1 MSPFVIFAISLTI
14 AYVIYYAVMITRDL
28 YGKKEE
34 NKSNEEVF
42 DVSSIT
48 EEEAAVAVNESDGG
62 FCIANKLYDTSYQN
76 GMGGDDGYGRG
87 TFGSGSLENGIGGSG
102 ATGSGAGGSGS
113 VGTGSVGY
121 GTVGNEA
128 GRNGIAGSGA
138 GVSGVIGS
146 GAGGNGYGSD
156 GNEGDGSNHAG
167 NNDSGVGAGGMT
179 SDGDD
184 ANQQKKTAAESLQ
197 ERVSDQMESI
207 SPIWING
214 LWQDEFTESLLRQ
227 GETKPG
233 QPNIKTIPIKD
244 EI

>member
-62 FCIANKLYDTSYQN
+62 FSIANKQYDTRYQN
-76 GMGGDDGYGRG
+76 EQSGDDGYG
-87 TFGSGSLENGIGGSG
+87 
-102 ATGSGAGGSGS
+102 
-113 VGTGSVGY
+113 
-121 GTVGNEA
+121 
-128 GRNGIAGSGA
+128 NGIAG
-138 GVSGVIGS
+138 SGVIGS
-146 GAGGNGYGSD
+146 GAAESGYGSERNEAD
-156 GNEGDGSNHAG
+156 GFSHAES
-167 NNDSGVGAGGMT
+167 NDSSIET
-179 SDGDD
+179 EDISSDNDNDD
-184 ANQQKKTAAESLQ
+184 VNQQKKTAAESLQ
-197 ERVSDQMESI
+197 ERVNDQMEST

>member
-42 DVSSIT
+42 DVNSIT

-62 FCIANKLYDTSYQN
+62 FSIANKQYDTRYQN
-76 GMGGDDGYGRG
+76 EQSGDDGYG
-87 TFGSGSLENGIGGSG
+87 
-102 ATGSGAGGSGS
+102 
-113 VGTGSVGY
+113 
-121 GTVGNEA
+121 
-128 GRNGIAGSGA
+128 NGIAGSGA
-138 GVSGVIGS
+138 VGS
-146 GAGGNGYGSD
+146 GAAESGYNSD
-156 GNEGDGSNHAG
+156 GNEADGSSHAG
-167 NNDSGVGAGGMT
+167 SNDSCIETGGT
-179 SDGDD
+179 SSDNDD
-184 ANQQKKTAAESLQ
+184 INQQKKTAAESLQ
-197 ERVSDQMESI
+197 ERVNDQMEST

>member
-48 EEEAAVAVNESDGG
+48 EEEAAVAVNESNGG
-62 FCIANKLYDTSYQN
+62 FSIANKQYDTRYQN
-76 GMGGDDGYGRG
+76 GMGGNDGYG
-87 TFGSGSLENGIGGSG
+87 NGIGGS
-102 ATGSGAGGSGS
+102 SS
-113 VGTGSVGY
+113 VGNGAVGY
-121 GTVGNEA
+121 GTVGN
-128 GRNGIAGSGA
+128 GSIG
-138 GVSGVIGS
+138 SGVIGNGTGGS
-146 GAGGNGYGSD
+146 GIAESGTIGSGITGSGYGSE
-156 GNEGDGSNHAG
+156 GNEADSSSHAG
-167 NNDSGVGAGGMT
+167 SNDSGVGAGGVT
-179 SDGDD
+179 ADGDD

-197 ERVSDQMESI
+197 ERVNDQMEST

>member
-48 EEEAAVAVNESDGG
+48 EEDAAVAVNESDGG
-62 FCIANKLYDTSYQN
+62 FSIANKQYDTRYQN
-76 GMGGDDGYGRG
+76 EQSGDDGYG
-87 TFGSGSLENGIGGSG
+87 
-102 ATGSGAGGSGS
+102 
-113 VGTGSVGY
+113 
-121 GTVGNEA
+121 
-128 GRNGIAGSGA
+128 NGIAGSGA
-138 GVSGVIGS
+138 VGS
-146 GAGGNGYGSD
+146 GAAESGYSSD
-156 GNEGDGSNHAG
+156 GNEADGSSHAG
-167 NNDSGVGAGGMT
+167 SNDSCIETGGT
-179 SDGDD
+179 SSDNDD
-184 ANQQKKTAAESLQ
+184 INQQKKTAAESLQ
-197 ERVSDQMESI
+197 ERVNDQMEST

-214 LWQDEFTESLLRQ
+214 LWQDDFTESLLRQ

>member
-1 MSPFVIFAISLTI
+1 MSPFLIFAISLTI
-14 AYVIYYAVMITRDL
+14 AYAIYYAVMITRDL

-62 FCIANKLYDTSYQN
+62 FSIANKQYDTNYQN
-76 GMGGDDGYGRG
+76 GMGDDDGYG
-87 TFGSGSLENGIGGSG
+87 NGIGGSG
-102 ATGSGAGGSGS
+102 ATGN
-113 VGTGSVGY
+113 GTGG
-121 GTVGNEA
+121 
-128 GRNGIAGSGA
+128 NGIAGSGTA
-138 GVSGVIGS
+138 GS
-146 GAGGNGYGSD
+146 GYGSE

-197 ERVSDQMESI
+197 ERVNDQMEST

-214 LWQDEFTESLLRQ
+214 LWQDDFTESLLRQ
-227 GETKPG
+227 GVTKPG

>member
-14 AYVIYYAVMITRDL
+14 AYVIYYAVMITRDM

-42 DVSSIT
+42 DVSNIT

-62 FCIANKLYDTSYQN
+62 FSIANKQYDTRYQN
-76 GMGGDDGYGRG
+76 GMGGDDGYGNG
-87 TFGSGSLENGIGGSG
+87 IAGNGSLGNGIGGK
-102 ATGSGAGGSGS
+102 
-113 VGTGSVGY
+113 GSVGY

-128 GRNGIAGSGA
+128 VGNGSVGSGTAGSGVA
-138 GVSGVIGS
+138 GS
-146 GAGGNGYGSD
+146 GYGSE
-156 GNEGDGSNHAG
+156 GNEADGSNHAG
-167 NNDSGVGAGGMT
+167 NNDAGVGAGGVT

-197 ERVSDQMESI
+197 ERVSDQMEST

-214 LWQDEFTESLLRQ
+214 LWQDDFTESLLRQ

>member
-42 DVSSIT
+42 DVSNIT
-48 EEEAAVAVNESDGG
+48 EEEAAVAVNESNGG
-62 FCIANKLYDTSYQN
+62 FSISNKQYDTSYQN
-76 GMGGDDGYGRG
+76 GMGGDDGYG
-87 TFGSGSLENGIGGSG
+87 NGIGGSG
-102 ATGSGAGGSGS
+102 AGG
-113 VGTGSVGY
+113 
-121 GTVGNEA
+121 
-128 GRNGIAGSGA
+128 
-138 GVSGVIGS
+138 SGVIGNGTDGSEIAES
-146 GAGGNGYGSD
+146 GTIGRGAAGSGYGSEE
-156 GNEGDGSNHAG
+156 NEANGSSHAG
-167 NNDSGVGAGGMT
+167 SNDSGVRSGGMN
-179 SDGDD
+179 SDSDD

-197 ERVSDQMESI
+197 ERVNDQMEST
-207 SPIWING
+207 SPIWIHG

>member
-62 FCIANKLYDTSYQN
+62 FSIANKQYDTNYQN
-76 GMGGDDGYGRG
+76 GMGGNDGYG
-87 TFGSGSLENGIGGSG
+87 NGIGGSSSV
-102 ATGSGAGGSGS
+102 GSGA
-113 VGTGSVGY
+113 VGY

-128 GRNGIAGSGA
+128 GGSRIAGSGA
-138 GVSGVIGS
+138 
-146 GAGGNGYGSD
+146 AGNGYGSE
-156 GNEGDGSNHAG
+156 GNEADGSNHAR

-179 SDGDD
+179 ADGDD

-197 ERVSDQMESI
+197 ERVSDQMENT

>member
-42 DVSSIT
+42 DVSSIK

-62 FCIANKLYDTSYQN
+62 FSIANKQYDTWYQN
-76 GMGGDDGYGRG
+76 EQSGDDGYG
-87 TFGSGSLENGIGGSG
+87 
-102 ATGSGAGGSGS
+102 
-113 VGTGSVGY
+113 
-121 GTVGNEA
+121 
-128 GRNGIAGSGA
+128 NGIAGSGA
-138 GVSGVIGS
+138 VGS
-146 GAGGNGYGSD
+146 GAAESGYSSN
-156 GNEGDGSNHAG
+156 GNEADGSSHAES
-167 NNDSGVGAGGMT
+167 NDSCIETGGT
-179 SDGDD
+179 SSDNDD
-184 ANQQKKTAAESLQ
+184 VNQQKKTAVESLQ
-197 ERVSDQMESI
+197 ERVNDQMEST

-227 GETKPG
+227 GETKLG

>member
-62 FCIANKLYDTSYQN
+62 FSIANKQYDTSYQN
-76 GMGGDDGYGRG
+76 EMSGDDGYGSG
-87 TFGSGSLENGIGGSG
+87 VAGSGSIGSG
-102 ATGSGAGGSGS
+102 TIGNGSGGNGS
-113 VGTGSVGY
+113 VRY
-121 GTVGNEA
+121 GTVGN
-128 GRNGIAGSGA
+128 GTGGS
-138 GVSGVIGS
+138 
-146 GAGGNGYGSD
+146 GYGSE
-156 GNEGDGSNHAG
+156 GNEAEGSSHAG
-167 NNDSGVGAGGMT
+167 NNDSGVETGGMS
-179 SDGDD
+179 SDSDNDD
-184 ANQQKKTAAESLQ
+184 VYQQKKTAAESLQ
-197 ERVSDQMESI
+197 ERVSDQMEST

>member
-48 EEEAAVAVNESDGG
+48 EEDAAIAVNEINGG
-62 FCIANKLYDTSYQN
+62 FSIANKQYDTRYKNEQS
-76 GMGGDDGYGRG
+76 GDDGYG
-87 TFGSGSLENGIGGSG
+87 
-102 ATGSGAGGSGS
+102 
-113 VGTGSVGY
+113 
-121 GTVGNEA
+121 
-128 GRNGIAGSGA
+128 NGIAGSGA
-138 GVSGVIGS
+138 VGS
-146 GAGGNGYGSD
+146 GAAESGYSSD
-156 GNEGDGSNHAG
+156 GNEADGSSHAG
-167 NNDSGVGAGGMT
+167 SNDSCIETGGT
-179 SDGDD
+179 SSDNDD
-184 ANQQKKTAAESLQ
+184 INQQKKTAAESLQ
-197 ERVSDQMESI
+197 ERVNDQMEST

>member
-42 DVSSIT
+42 DVSNIT

-62 FCIANKLYDTSYQN
+62 FSIANKQYDTRYQN
-76 GMGGDDGYGRG
+76 EQSGDDGYGNG
-87 TFGSGSLENGIGGSG
+87 IAVSGAVESGAAGSGYGS
-102 ATGSGAGGSGS
+102 
-113 VGTGSVGY
+113 
-121 GTVGNEA
+121 VGNEA
-128 GRNGIAGSGA
+128 
-138 GVSGVIGS
+138 
-146 GAGGNGYGSD
+146 
-156 GNEGDGSNHAG
+156 DGSSYAG
-167 NNDSGVGAGGMT
+167 NNDSGVGTGGMS
-179 SDGDD
+179 SDNDN
-184 ANQQKKTAAESLQ
+184 ANQQKKTATESLQ
-197 ERVSDQMESI
+197 ERVSDQMEST

-214 LWQDEFTESLLRQ
+214 LWQDDFTESLLRQ

>member
-48 EEEAAVAVNESDGG
+48 EEDAAVAVNESDGG
-62 FCIANKLYDTSYQN
+62 FCIANKQYDTRYQN
-76 GMGGDDGYGRG
+76 EQSGDDGYG
-87 TFGSGSLENGIGGSG
+87 
-102 ATGSGAGGSGS
+102 
-113 VGTGSVGY
+113 
-121 GTVGNEA
+121 
-128 GRNGIAGSGA
+128 NGIAGSGA
-138 GVSGVIGS
+138 VES
-146 GAGGNGYGSD
+146 GAAESGYGSE
-156 GNEGDGSNHAG
+156 GNEADGSSHAG
-167 NNDSGVGAGGMT
+167 SNDSCIETGGT
-179 SDGDD
+179 SSDNDD
-184 ANQQKKTAAESLQ
+184 INQQKKTAAESLQ
-197 ERVSDQMESI
+197 ERVNDQMEST

>member
-1 MSPFVIFAISLTI
+1 MSPFLIFAISLTI

-34 NKSNEEVF
+34 NKSTEEVF

-62 FCIANKLYDTSYQN
+62 FSIANKQYDTSYQN
-76 GMGGDDGYGRG
+76 GMGGDDGYG
-87 TFGSGSLENGIGGSG
+87 NGIGGSS
-102 ATGSGAGGSGS
+102 A
-113 VGTGSVGY
+113 VGY

-128 GRNGIAGSGA
+128 GGNGIAGSGS
-138 GVSGVIGS
+138 GRSGVIGN
-146 GAGGNGYGSD
+146 GAGGNGIAGCGAAGSGYGSD
-156 GNEGDGSNHAG
+156 GNEADGSSHAG
-167 NNDSGVGAGGMT
+167 NNDSGIGTGGMT
-179 SDGDD
+179 SDSDD

-197 ERVSDQMESI
+197 ERVNDQMEST

>member
-62 FCIANKLYDTSYQN
+62 FSIANKQYDTRYQN
-76 GMGGDDGYGRG
+76 EQSGDDGYG
-87 TFGSGSLENGIGGSG
+87 
-102 ATGSGAGGSGS
+102 
-113 VGTGSVGY
+113 
-121 GTVGNEA
+121 
-128 GRNGIAGSGA
+128 NGIAGSGA
-138 GVSGVIGS
+138 VGS
-146 GAGGNGYGSD
+146 GAAESGYNSD
-156 GNEGDGSNHAG
+156 GNEADGSSHAG
-167 NNDSGVGAGGMT
+167 SNDSCIETGGT
-179 SDGDD
+179 SSDNDD
-184 ANQQKKTAAESLQ
+184 INQQKKTAAESLQ
-197 ERVSDQMESI
+197 ERVNDQMEST

>member
-48 EEEAAVAVNESDGG
+48 EEEAAVAVNESD
-62 FCIANKLYDTSYQN
+62 DS
-76 GMGGDDGYGRG
+76 
-87 TFGSGSLENGIGGSG
+87 SH
-102 ATGSGAGGSGS
+102 
-113 VGTGSVGY
+113 
-121 GTVGNEA
+121 
-128 GRNGIAGSGA
+128 AGS
-138 GVSGVIGS
+138 
-146 GAGGNGYGSD
+146 
-156 GNEGDGSNHAG
+156 
-167 NNDSGVGAGGMT
+167 NDSGVGAGGMT
-179 SDGDD
+179 ADGDD

-197 ERVSDQMESI
+197 EQVSDQMENT

>member
-62 FCIANKLYDTSYQN
+62 FSIANKQYDTSYQN
-76 GMGGDDGYGRG
+76 GMGGDDGYG
-87 TFGSGSLENGIGGSG
+87 IGGSG
-102 ATGSGAGGSGS
+102 ATGSGSGG
-113 VGTGSVGY
+113 
-121 GTVGNEA
+121 
-128 GRNGIAGSGA
+128 
-138 GVSGVIGS
+138 SGVIGN
-146 GAGGNGYGSD
+146 GAGGSSYGSE
-156 GNEGDGSNHAG
+156 GNEGNGSSHAG
-167 NNDSGVGAGGMT
+167 SNDSGVGAGGVT

-184 ANQQKKTAAESLQ
+184 VNQQKKTAAESLQ
-197 ERVSDQMESI
+197 ERVNDQMEST

>member
-62 FCIANKLYDTSYQN
+62 FSIANKQYDTRYQN
-76 GMGGDDGYGRG
+76 EQSGEDGYG
-87 TFGSGSLENGIGGSG
+87 
-102 ATGSGAGGSGS
+102 
-113 VGTGSVGY
+113 
-121 GTVGNEA
+121 
-128 GRNGIAGSGA
+128 NGIAGSGA
-138 GVSGVIGS
+138 VES
-146 GAGGNGYGSD
+146 GAAESGYSSD
-156 GNEGDGSNHAG
+156 GNEADGSCHAG
-167 NNDSGVGAGGMT
+167 SNDSSIET
-179 SDGDD
+179 EDISSDNDNDD
-184 ANQQKKTAAESLQ
+184 VNQQKKTAAESLQ
-197 ERVSDQMESI
+197 ERVSDQMENT

>member
-42 DVSSIT
+42 DVSNIT

-62 FCIANKLYDTSYQN
+62 FSIANKQYDTNYQN
-76 GMGGDDGYGRG
+76 GMGGDDGYGY
-87 TFGSGSLENGIGGSG
+87 GIGGSG
-102 ATGSGAGGSGS
+102 ATG
-113 VGTGSVGY
+113 
-121 GTVGNEA
+121 NEA
-128 GRNGIAGSGA
+128 GGNGIAGSGS
-138 GVSGVIGS
+138 GGSGVIGNGTEGS
-146 GAGGNGYGSD
+146 GYGSE
-156 GNEGDGSNHAG
+156 GNEGDGFNHAG
-167 NNDSGVGAGGMT
+167 NNDAGVGAGGVT

-184 ANQQKKTAAESLQ
+184 ANQQKKIAAESLQ
-197 ERVSDQMESI
+197 ERVNDQMEST

-233 QPNIKTIPIKD
+233 QPNIKTIPVKD

>member
-62 FCIANKLYDTSYQN
+62 FSIANKQYDTRYQN
-76 GMGGDDGYGRG
+76 GMGGNDGYG
-87 TFGSGSLENGIGGSG
+87 NGIGGS
-102 ATGSGAGGSGS
+102 SS
-113 VGTGSVGY
+113 VGNGAVGY
-121 GTVGNEA
+121 GTVGN
-128 GRNGIAGSGA
+128 GSIG
-138 GVSGVIGS
+138 SGVIGNGTGGS
-146 GAGGNGYGSD
+146 GIAESGTIGSGITGSGYGSE
-156 GNEGDGSNHAG
+156 GNEADSSSHAG
-167 NNDSGVGAGGMT
+167 SNDSGVGAGGVT
-179 SDGDD
+179 ADGDD

-197 ERVSDQMESI
+197 ERVNDQMEST

>member
-48 EEEAAVAVNESDGG
+48 EEEAAVAVNESEGG
-62 FCIANKLYDTSYQN
+62 FSIANKQYDTRYQN
-76 GMGGDDGYGRG
+76 GMGGDDGYG
-87 TFGSGSLENGIGGSG
+87 NGIGGSG
-102 ATGSGAGGSGS
+102 SAGN
-113 VGTGSVGY
+113 GSVGY
-121 GTVGNEA
+121 GTVGNGTE
-128 GRNGIAGSGA
+128 GSGIAGSGA
-138 GVSGVIGS
+138 AGS
-146 GAGGNGYGSD
+146 GYGSE
-156 GNEGDGSNHAG
+156 GNEADGSNHAG

-197 ERVSDQMESI
+197 ERVNDQMENT

-233 QPNIKTIPIKD
+233 QPNIKTTPIKD

>member
-42 DVSSIT
+42 DVSNIT

-62 FCIANKLYDTSYQN
+62 FSIANKQYDTRYQN
-76 GMGGDDGYGRG
+76 EQSGDDGYG
-87 TFGSGSLENGIGGSG
+87 
-102 ATGSGAGGSGS
+102 
-113 VGTGSVGY
+113 
-121 GTVGNEA
+121 
-128 GRNGIAGSGA
+128 NGIAGSGA
-138 GVSGVIGS
+138 VGSRAAESGYS
-146 GAGGNGYGSD
+146 SD
-156 GNEGDGSNHAG
+156 GNEADGSSHAG
-167 NNDSGVGAGGMT
+167 SNDSGVGAEGMT

-197 ERVSDQMESI
+197 ERVSDHMEST
-207 SPIWING
+207 SPIWIHG

>member
-34 NKSNEEVF
+34 NKNNGEVF
-42 DVSSIT
+42 DVSNIT

-62 FCIANKLYDTSYQN
+62 FSIANKQYDTSYQN
-76 GMGGDDGYGRG
+76 GMAGDDG
-87 TFGSGSLENGIGGSG
+87 FGNGIGGSSSVG
-102 ATGSGAGGSGS
+102 NGAGG
-113 VGTGSVGY
+113 
-121 GTVGNEA
+121 
-128 GRNGIAGSGA
+128 NGIAGCGA
-138 GVSGVIGS
+138 AGS
-146 GAGGNGYGSD
+146 GYGSD
-156 GNEGDGSNHAG
+156 GNEADGSSHAG
-167 NNDSGVGAGGMT
+167 NNDSGVGTGGMT

-197 ERVSDQMESI
+197 ERVSDQMEST

-227 GETKPG
+227 DETKPG

>member
-42 DVSSIT
+42 DVSNIT

-62 FCIANKLYDTSYQN
+62 FSIANKQYDTSYQN
-76 GMGGDDGYGRG
+76 GMGGDDAYGNEG
-87 TFGSGSLENGIGGSG
+87 VGNGSSAKGIGE
-102 ATGSGAGGSGS
+102 SGS
-113 VGTGSVGY
+113 VGKGSVGY
-121 GTVGNEA
+121 GTVGNGA
-128 GRNGIAGSGA
+128 DGSGT
-138 GVSGVIGS
+138 IGS
-146 GAGGNGYGSD
+146 GVTGSGYGSE
-156 GNEGDGSNHAG
+156 GNEGDGSSHAG
-167 NNDSGVGAGGMT
+167 NNDSGVGAGGIT

-197 ERVSDQMESI
+197 ERVSDQMENT

>member
-42 DVSSIT
+42 DVSNIT
-48 EEEAAVAVNESDGG
+48 EEEAAVAVNESNGG
-62 FCIANKLYDTSYQN
+62 FSIANKQYDTSYQN
-76 GMGGDDGYGRG
+76 GMGGDDGYG
-87 TFGSGSLENGIGGSG
+87 NGIGGSG
-102 ATGSGAGGSGS
+102 AGG
-113 VGTGSVGY
+113 
-121 GTVGNEA
+121 
-128 GRNGIAGSGA
+128 
-138 GVSGVIGS
+138 SGVIGNGTDGSEIAES
-146 GAGGNGYGSD
+146 GTIGRGAAGSGYGSE
-156 GNEGDGSNHAG
+156 GNEADGFSHAG
-167 NNDSGVGAGGMT
+167 NNDSSVGAEGVT
-179 SDGDD
+179 ADGDD
-184 ANQQKKTAAESLQ
+184 ANQQKMTAAESLQ
-197 ERVSDQMESI
+197 ERVNDQMESI

-233 QPNIKTIPIKD
+233 QPNIKTIPVKD

>member
-62 FCIANKLYDTSYQN
+62 FSIANKQYDTRYQN
-76 GMGGDDGYGRG
+76 EQSGDDGYG
-87 TFGSGSLENGIGGSG
+87 
-102 ATGSGAGGSGS
+102 
-113 VGTGSVGY
+113 
-121 GTVGNEA
+121 
-128 GRNGIAGSGA
+128 NGIARSGA
-138 GVSGVIGS
+138 VRS
-146 GAGGNGYGSD
+146 GAAESGYSSD
-156 GNEGDGSNHAG
+156 GNEADGSCHAG
-167 NNDSGVGAGGMT
+167 SNDSCIETGGT
-179 SDGDD
+179 SSDNDD
-184 ANQQKKTAAESLQ
+184 INQQKKTAAESLQ
-197 ERVSDQMESI
+197 ERVNDQMEST

-214 LWQDEFTESLLRQ
+214 LWQDDFTESLLRQ

>member
-42 DVSSIT
+42 DVSNIT

-62 FCIANKLYDTSYQN
+62 FSIANKQYDTSYQN
-76 GMGGDDGYGRG
+76 GMGGDDGYG
-87 TFGSGSLENGIGGSG
+87 NGIGGSG
-102 ATGSGAGGSGS
+102 AVGSGA
-113 VGTGSVGY
+113 VGNGSVGY
-121 GTVGNEA
+121 GTVGNGA
-128 GRNGIAGSGA
+128 GGSGIEGSGAAGSG
-138 GVSGVIGS
+138 
-146 GAGGNGYGSD
+146 YGSE

-167 NNDSGVGAGGMT
+167 SNDSDVGAGGVT

-184 ANQQKKTAAESLQ
+184 TNQQKKTAAESLQ
-197 ERVSDQMESI
+197 ERVNDQMEST

>member
-42 DVSSIT
+42 DVSNIT

-62 FCIANKLYDTSYQN
+62 FSIANKQYDTNYQN
-76 GMGGDDGYGRG
+76 GMGGDDGYG
-87 TFGSGSLENGIGGSG
+87 NGIGGSG
-102 ATGSGAGGSGS
+102 S
-113 VGTGSVGY
+113 VGNGSVGY
-121 GTVGNEA
+121 GTIGNGA
-128 GRNGIAGSGA
+128 GGSGIAGSG
-138 GVSGVIGS
+138 
-146 GAGGNGYGSD
+146 YGSE
-156 GNEGDGSNHAG
+156 GNEGDGSSHAG
-167 NNDSGVGAGGMT
+167 NNDAGVGAGSVT
-179 SDGDD
+179 ADGDD

-197 ERVSDQMESI
+197 ERVNDQMEST

>member
-1 MSPFVIFAISLTI
+1 MSPFLIFAISLTI

-34 NKSNEEVF
+34 SKSNEEVF

-62 FCIANKLYDTSYQN
+62 FSIANKQYDTRYQN
-76 GMGGDDGYGRG
+76 GMGGNDGYG
-87 TFGSGSLENGIGGSG
+87 NGIGGSC
-102 ATGSGAGGSGS
+102 S
-113 VGTGSVGY
+113 VGNGAVGY
-121 GTVGNEA
+121 GTVGN
-128 GRNGIAGSGA
+128 GSIG
-138 GVSGVIGS
+138 SGVIGNGTGGS
-146 GAGGNGYGSD
+146 GIAESGTIGSGITGSGYGSE
-156 GNEGDGSNHAG
+156 GNEADSSSHAG
-167 NNDSGVGAGGMT
+167 SNDSGVGAGGVT
-179 SDGDD
+179 ADGDD

-197 ERVSDQMESI
+197 ERVNDQMEST

>member
-34 NKSNEEVF
+34 SKSNEEVF
-42 DVSSIT
+42 DVSNIT

-62 FCIANKLYDTSYQN
+62 FSIANKQYDTSYQN
-76 GMGGDDGYGRG
+76 GMGGDDGYG
-87 TFGSGSLENGIGGSG
+87 NGIGGSG
-102 ATGSGAGGSGS
+102 ATGSGSGGSGVFGNGAGGSSYGS
-113 VGTGSVGY
+113 E
-121 GTVGNEA
+121 GNEA
-128 GRNGIAGSGA
+128 
-138 GVSGVIGS
+138 
-146 GAGGNGYGSD
+146 
-156 GNEGDGSNHAG
+156 DGSNHAG
-167 NNDSGVGAGGMT
+167 SNDSGVGSGSMT

-197 ERVSDQMESI
+197 ERVNDQMENT

>member
-42 DVSSIT
+42 DVSNIT

-62 FCIANKLYDTSYQN
+62 FSIANKQYDTSYQN
-76 GMGGDDGYGRG
+76 GMTGNDGYG
-87 TFGSGSLENGIGGSG
+87 NGIGGSG
-102 ATGSGAGGSGS
+102 AAGSGS
-113 VGTGSVGY
+113 VGSGSVGNGSVGS
-121 GTVGNEA
+121 GTVGS
-128 GRNGIAGSGA
+128 GVAGSG
-138 GVSGVIGS
+138 
-146 GAGGNGYGSD
+146 YGSE

-167 NNDSGVGAGGMT
+167 NNDAGVGAGGVT
-179 SDGDD
+179 VDGDD

-197 ERVSDQMESI
+197 ERVNDQMEYT

>member
-62 FCIANKLYDTSYQN
+62 FSIANKQYDTRYQN
-76 GMGGDDGYGRG
+76 EQSGEDGY
-87 TFGSGSLENGIGGSG
+87 ENGI
-102 ATGSGAGGSGS
+102 TGSCYGSE
-113 VGTGSVGY
+113 
-121 GTVGNEA
+121 GNEA
-128 GRNGIAGSGA
+128 DGSSHAGS
-138 GVSGVIGS
+138 
-146 GAGGNGYGSD
+146 
-156 GNEGDGSNHAG
+156 
-167 NNDSGVGAGGMT
+167 NDSCIETGGVT
-179 SDGDD
+179 SEDDD

-197 ERVSDQMESI
+197 ERVNDQMEST

-214 LWQDEFTESLLRQ
+214 LWQDDFTESLLRQ
-227 GETKPG
+227 GVTKPG

>member
-42 DVSSIT
+42 DVSNIT

-62 FCIANKLYDTSYQN
+62 FSIANKQYDTNYQN
-76 GMGGDDGYGRG
+76 GMVGDDGYGNG
-87 TFGSGSLENGIGGSG
+87 IAGSGSGGSG
-102 ATGSGAGGSGS
+102 VIGN
-113 VGTGSVGY
+113 GTEG
-121 GTVGNEA
+121 
-128 GRNGIAGSGA
+128 NGIAGSGA
-138 GVSGVIGS
+138 AGS
-146 GAGGNGYGSD
+146 SYGSE
-156 GNEGDGSNHAG
+156 GNEADSSSHAG
-167 NNDSGVGAGGMT
+167 SNDSGVGAGGVT
-179 SDGDD
+179 ADGDD

-197 ERVSDQMESI
+197 ERVNYQMEST

-214 LWQDEFTESLLRQ
+214 LWQDDFTESLLRQ

>member
-1 MSPFVIFAISLTI
+1 MSPFLIFTISLTI

-62 FCIANKLYDTSYQN
+62 FSIANKQYDTRYQN
-76 GMGGDDGYGRG
+76 EQSGDDGYG
-87 TFGSGSLENGIGGSG
+87 
-102 ATGSGAGGSGS
+102 
-113 VGTGSVGY
+113 
-121 GTVGNEA
+121 
-128 GRNGIAGSGA
+128 NGIAGSGA
-138 GVSGVIGS
+138 VGS
-146 GAGGNGYGSD
+146 GAAESGYSSD
-156 GNEGDGSNHAG
+156 GNEADGSCHAG
-167 NNDSGVGAGGMT
+167 SNDSCIETGGT
-179 SDGDD
+179 SSDNDD
-184 ANQQKKTAAESLQ
+184 INQQKKTAAESLQ
-197 ERVSDQMESI
+197 ERVNDQMEST

-214 LWQDEFTESLLRQ
+214 LWQDDFTESLLRQ

>member
-48 EEEAAVAVNESDGG
+48 KEEDAVAVNESDGG
-62 FCIANKLYDTSYQN
+62 FSIANKQYDTNYQN
-76 GMGGDDGYGRG
+76 GMGGNDGYG
-87 TFGSGSLENGIGGSG
+87 NGIGGSSSV
-102 ATGSGAGGSGS
+102 GSGA
-113 VGTGSVGY
+113 VGY

-128 GRNGIAGSGA
+128 GGSRIAGSGA
-138 GVSGVIGS
+138 AGS
-146 GAGGNGYGSD
+146 GYGSE
-156 GNEGDGSNHAG
+156 GNEGDDSSHAG
-167 NNDSGVGAGGMT
+167 SNDSGVGAGGMT
-179 SDGDD
+179 ADGDD

-197 ERVSDQMESI
+197 ERVSDQMENT

>member
-42 DVSSIT
+42 DVSNIT

-62 FCIANKLYDTSYQN
+62 FSIANKQYDTSYQN
-76 GMGGDDGYGRG
+76 GMVGDDG
-87 TFGSGSLENGIGGSG
+87 FGNGIGGSSSVG
-102 ATGSGAGGSGS
+102 NGAGGSEIAES
-113 VGTGSVGY
+113 
-121 GTVGNEA
+121 GTVGS
-128 GRNGIAGSGA
+128 GITGSG
-138 GVSGVIGS
+138 
-146 GAGGNGYGSD
+146 YRSD
-156 GNEGDGSNHAG
+156 GNEADGSNHAG

-197 ERVSDQMESI
+197 ERVNDQMEST
-207 SPIWING
+207 SPIWIHG

-233 QPNIKTIPIKD
+233 QPNIKTIPVKD